1 MPLLKFI
8 MLFSKKSMIINLR
21 SEIINTCME
30 LILRFLSIINLGV
43 ALSVPKIKPKKVLYF
58 EEKAST
64 KESSHGNG
72 DSAGRESRQAR
83 SCSDGSHPP
92 QFIDESTLHSCI
104 HLYLYPLPPPH
115 RTKSPLLVTQYL
127 LLTATTDNSVLRSHF
142 FKHLPTTI
150 SGLGKGQ
157 TVDVCLVQSFQE
169 QGYTLDRFELS
180 RQEKHG
186 LYSTR
191 VRVYFV

>member
-1 MPLLKFI
+1 
-8 MLFSKKSMIINLR
+8 
-21 SEIINTCME
+21 ME

-104 HLYLYPLPPPH
+104 HLYLYPPPPPH
-115 RTKSPLLVTQYL
+115 RTKSPLLVIYYSQPRQIIQCFDPISSNISPPPFLAWARARQWTFVWCSRSKNK
-127 LLTATTDNSVLRSHF
+127 ATHWIDSS
-142 FKHLPTTI
+142 
-150 SGLGKGQ
+150 
-157 TVDVCLVQSFQE
+157 C
-169 QGYTLDRFELS
+169 LDRKNMDCILPELES
-180 RQEKHG
+180 ILFKD
-186 LYSTR
+186 SS
-191 VRVYFV
+191 